1 MEVIKI
7 LFVYDILNEDGS
19 FKEGL
24 PIALINEFMNYFNS
38 LGKYRMYDPIY
49 VSFAEHEPIKTLAN
63 NHNITINVS
72 VNDSSVKLEVNTN
85 E

>member
-1 MEVIKI
+1 
-7 LFVYDILNEDGS
+7 
-19 FKEGL
+19 
-24 PIALINEFMNYFNS
+24 MNYFNS

-49 VSFAEHEPIKTLAN
+49 VSFAEHEPFKTLAN

-72 VNDSSVKLEVNTN
+72 VNDSSVKLEVNAN